1 MHMFLCAT
9 GKTDNTRTNRENKGE
24 NVRSTVVVTPTDILL
39 DFIEERHHRLTVFE
53 IFLFT
58 MKENK
63 H

>member
-1 MHMFLCAT
+1 MSNQQSL
-9 GKTDNTRTNRENKGE
+9 
-24 NVRSTVVVTPTDILL
+24 SPPTDILL